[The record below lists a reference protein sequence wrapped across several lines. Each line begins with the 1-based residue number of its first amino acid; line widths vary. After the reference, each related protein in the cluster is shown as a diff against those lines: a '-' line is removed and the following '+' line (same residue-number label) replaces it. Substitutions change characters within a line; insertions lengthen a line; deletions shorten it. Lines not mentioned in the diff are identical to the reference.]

1 MWRFENLGVGD
12 EHMRCRLALGNQL
25 NDGSTVKMLQNE
37 HFHFD
42 HRECNTDCSIQTARE
57 DGRSAGLLLDA
68 GWMEIA
74 QSTGTARET
83 IKNEDAAQR
92 CSAWWWLTDAVLWLL
107 LACWAE
113 DVGTANHTKG
123 RGRRMD

>member
-42 HRECNTDCSIQTARE
+42 HRECNTHCSIQTA
-57 DGRSAGLLLDA
+57 ALH
-68 GWMEIA
+68 
-74 QSTGTARET
+74 ARMV
-83 IKNEDAAQR
+83 DR
-92 CSAWWWLTDAVLWLL
+92 
-107 LACWAE
+107 LACCWMLDGWRSPNQRE
-113 DVGTANHTKG
+113 LRVKQSKTKMPPSDALPG
-123 RGRRMD
+123 GG